1 MAGFACS
8 RVSRRVFLRLTA
20 TGAGFAVLTACAT
33 VPPAAPSPAAATE
46 VPATPGPTEAA
57 TTAPAAEAAPG
68 EYPRAQTLILYMHTR
83 QASPQ
88 QMNMYVPNSSYW
100 PHSVLGGS
108 NQLWIRNSDAGT
120 IEWWLATG
128 FEYDEDYKGLT
139 IKLREGV
146 TWSDGEPFNADD
158 VIFTIDM
165 VSKNPTMSYGV
176 TMAEWVTAME
186 KVDDYTVH
194 LTLKGVNPRFDLD
207 LNTMGGLPMAPEHVW
222 AGEDPLAFTN
232 WEPVHT
238 GPYKIV
244 KADVEEE
251 VFERI
256 DDWWGN
262 EVFGQPAPK
271 YVIWRYLAPET
282 RIIEMSEHRLD
293 AAYLGGPTDYL
304 TVKERNPH
312 AIAWF
317 EGPPYQWIDPCPRYM
332 VLNERKWPWD
342 DALVRRAMSRAIDRQ
357 KVINV
362 AYEGYGLMNDLMV
375 PLYASHQAFMDAV
388 ADLVEEYQPN
398 KYDPAE
404 AEALFVEAGFAKGGD
419 GIWAKDGK
427 RVTVTVISG
436 SWVPELL
443 RLGQVAVDAW
453 NEIGVEATAKP
464 QEGAAFN
471 DPWAEKTF
479 EALTGWMCQ
488 TWFDPYYMFEKYHSK
503 YAVPEGD
510 RTGGNDAG
518 YANPELDVIV
528 DQLAN
533 LPYDMS
539 DDSIRQLYH
548 DAMGLLL
555 RDTVVIPMSQSM
567 FTIAEDTYYWTGWGT
582 SENAYGAPLTWQPI
596 FITNLLKIQPSGNA

>member
-1 MAGFACS
+1 MVASAYS
-8 RVSRRVFLRLTA
+8 RASRRAFLRLSA
-20 TGAGFAVLTACAT
+20 FGAGAALLSACST
-33 VPPAAPSPAAATE
+33 PSPAAA
-46 VPATPGPTEAA
+46 PAEAA
-57 TTAPAAEAAPG
+57 TSAPAAEAAATQPAAEAAKPG
-68 EYPRAQTLILYMHTR
+68 EYPRAETLILYMHTR

-88 QMNMYVPNSSYW
+88 NMNMFVPNNSYW

-108 NQLWIRNSDAGT
+108 NQLWIRNTDAGT

-128 FEYDEDYKGLT
+128 FEYDEDYTGLT
-139 IKLREGV
+139 IALREGV
-146 TWSDGEPFNADD
+146 TWSDGEPFTADD
-158 VIFTIDM
+158 VLFTLDM
-165 VSKNPTMSYGV
+165 ISKNPTMSYGAAV
-176 TMAEWVTAME
+176 AEWVTEME
-186 KVDDYTVH
+186 KIDDYTVH
-194 LTLKGVNPRFDLD
+194 LTLKDVNPRFDLS
-207 LNTMGGLPMAPEHVW
+207 LNTMGGVSMVPEHVW
-222 AGEDPLAFTN
+222 ADQDPLAFTN

-238 GPYKIV
+238 GPYKII

-251 VFERI
+251 VFQRI

-262 EVFGQPAPK
+262 DVFGQPAPK
-271 YVIWRYLAPET
+271 YVIERYLAPET

-304 TVKERNPH
+304 AVKDKNAD

-317 EGPPYQWIDPCPRYM
+317 EGPPYQWVDPCPRYV

-342 DALVRRAMSRAIDRQ
+342 DAQVRRAMSRAIDRQ

-362 AYEGYGLMNDLMV
+362 AYEGYGLVNDLMV
-375 PLYASHQAFMDAV
+375 PLYASHQPFMDAV
-388 ADLVEEYQPN
+388 ADLVEEYQPT
-398 KYDPAE
+398 KYDPVE
-404 AEALFVEAGFAKGGD
+404 AEALFTEAGFAKGSD

-427 RVTVTVISG
+427 RVTVTAITG

-443 RLGQVAVDAW
+443 RYGQVAVDSW

-471 DPWAEKTF
+471 DPWADKTF
-479 EALTGWMCQ
+479 EAITGWMCQ
-488 TWFDPYYMFEKYHSK
+488 TWYDPYYMFEKYHSK

-510 RTGGNDAG
+510 RTGSNDAG
-518 YANPELDVIV
+518 YANPELDTIV

-539 DDSIRQLYH
+539 DETIKKLYH

-567 FTIAEDTYYWTGWGT
+567 FTLAEDTYYWTGWAT
-582 SENAYGAPLTWQPI
+582 ADNAYGSPLTWQPI
-596 FITNLLKIQPSGNA
+596 FITNLLKIQPTGNS